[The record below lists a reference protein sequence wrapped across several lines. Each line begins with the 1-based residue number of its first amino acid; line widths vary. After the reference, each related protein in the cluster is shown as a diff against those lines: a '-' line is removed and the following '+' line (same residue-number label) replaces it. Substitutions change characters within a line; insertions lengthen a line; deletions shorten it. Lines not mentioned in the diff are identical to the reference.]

1 MNKRLKL
8 LRAHMDLKQDV
19 FGEKLGVS
27 KQAVS
32 NWETGVQKIPE
43 SQILSISR
51 TFNVSAEWLRTGKGE
66 MFEQP
71 QPKPTEKAA
80 QSREEILAELITIA
94 CKLNKDNLFA
104 VKTLAKQF
112 EKELERGASESPNG
126 D

>member
-8 LRAHMDLKQDV
+8 IRAHTDLNQKD
-19 FGEKLGVS
+19 FGKELGVS

-32 NWETGVQKIPE
+32 NWETGNQEIPE

-51 TFNVSAEWLRTGKGE
+51 TFGISAEWLRTGVGE
-66 MFEQP
+66 MIANTQTVE
-71 QPKPTEKAA
+71 KPA
-80 QSREEILAELITIA
+80 QSRDEILAELITIA

-104 VKTLAKQF
+104 VRTLAKQF
-112 EKELERGASESPNG
+112 EKELLAEQNDKLSDR

>member
-1 MNKRLKL
+1 
-8 LRAHMDLKQDV
+8 MDLKQKE

-32 NWETGVQKIPE
+32 NWETGAQEIPE

-51 TFNVSAEWLRTGKGE
+51 AFGVSAEWLKTGVGE
-66 MFEQP
+66 MFVQS
-71 QPKPTEKAA
+71 QSKPTEKAG
-80 QSREEILAELITIA
+80 QSRDEILAELITIA

-112 EKELERGASESPNG
+112 EKELEASESSA
-126 D
+126 DRD